1 MEDLA
6 SLKTSVEKEIKKI
19 QYYGTVIQQH
29 MKDEDIPKL
38 QRVVDA
44 TIPNKLNLMEDLI
57 EKTSEMMIEED
68 VVLSEIQIWT
78 LETRQSIEETI
89 SLTKEGRSLV
99 ESYYKQ
105 KADETKAEMMEEE
118 KWKKEKE
125 RKEAQMHE
133 EKLYAEKLERE
144 RAAWREHQEIALETK
159 RIELEMEKKMK
170 SQNAK
175 LPKLTITPFQGTT
188 KDWIRFY
195 NQYHAQVDNQPV
207 SKTVKFGYLLQLVN
221 GPSRNLIGN
230 IPNTDEGYD

>member
-1 MEDLA
+1 MKNNCRTRETMEDVA

-29 MKDEDIPKL
+29 IEDEDIPKL
-38 QRVVDA
+38 KRIVET
-44 TIPNKLNLMEDLI
+44 TIPNKLNMMEDLI

-68 VVLSEIQIWT
+68 VVLSEIQKWT
-78 LETRQSIEETI
+78 LEARQSIEETI
-89 SLTKEGRSLV
+89 SLTMRGRSFV
-99 ESYYKQ
+99 KSYYKQ
-105 KADETKAEMMEEE
+105 KADETRAEMMEEE

-133 EKLYAEKLERE
+133 EKLYAEKLKRD

-170 SQNAK
+170 SQSAK

-188 KDWIRFY
+188 KDWI
-195 NQYHAQVDNQPV
+195 
-207 SKTVKFGYLLQLVN
+207 
-221 GPSRNLIGN
+221 
-230 IPNTDEGYD
+230 